1 MLKMLE
7 NAIRLVDGVDAGLSR
22 VMQIASRILKNQ
34 PRPLEPAKNARK
46 CDQGW
51 CWCQIIQGDAHC
63 RQAHKN
69 SLEPATL
76 AGNSAQTVIIVF
88 FFDIDDE

>member
-7 NAIRLVDGVDAGLSR
+7 NAVRLVDGVDAGLSR
-22 VMQIASRILKNQ
+22 VMQSASRILKNQ

-69 SLEPATL
+69 SVEPATL
-76 AGNSAQTVIIVF
+76 AGNSAQPAIIAF
-88 FFDIDDE
+88 FGTDDE